1 MDFALDPLAAA
12 LGELKLRCEPLA
24 GPPCGPEGW
33 RRTFPLD
40 AVSLHL
46 VVIGD
51 CLIGADV
58 KLWRYRLERGEVLV
72 VNRGVPGELR
82 PTSEHGHPPEVL
94 SMRVHLDAQHGHP
107 LVDALPPLIRA
118 TPGILPRSFG
128 PSVDALLGEISVP
141 SFGRDAILER
151 LSEVLFIQA
160 LRVHLSDLTWY
171 DQGWFRALV
180 DPVLRGHLHWAADP
194 QGSVSSLARA
204 IARSTRRLSA
214 RFSQFAGSKPSEFLR
229 DARLRRAAELLRQG
243 ESDLQRIAALTGY
256 GSRQALARAFR
267 RRFGVSPTGYWRT
280 TKRRPFPRARP
291 TRGDAPESRG
301 ASPSGGRD
309 PAEPE

>member
-1 MDFALDPLAAA
+1 MDFALDALAAA

-24 GPPCGPEGW
+24 EPPCGPEGW
-33 RRTFPLD
+33 RRSFPLD

-58 KLWRYRLERGEVLV
+58 KLWRHRLERGEVLV

-82 PTSEHGHPPEVL
+82 PTSEHGYPPKVL
-94 SMRVHLDAQHGHP
+94 SMRVHLDAQHDHP

-118 TPGILPRSFG
+118 TPGSLPRSFG

-141 SFGRDAILER
+141 SFGRDAILQR
-151 LSEVLFIQA
+151 ISEVLFIQA
-160 LRVHLSDLTWY
+160 LRIHLSDLTWN

-180 DPVLRGHLHWAADP
+180 DPVLREHLHWTADP
-194 QGSVSSLARA
+194 QGSVSSLATA
-204 IARSTRRLSA
+204 TARSTRRLSA
-214 RFSQFAGSKPSEFLR
+214 RFSQFAGSKPSVFLR
-229 DARLRRAAELLRQG
+229 EARLRRAAELLRQG
-243 ESDLQRIAALTGY
+243 ESDLERIAALTGY

-267 RRFGVSPTGYWRT
+267 RRFGVSPTGYWRAT
-280 TKRRPFPRARP
+280 RRRPFPRVRP
-291 TRGDAPESRG
+291 IRGDPPQPE
-301 ASPSGGRD
+301 
-309 PAEPE
+309 